1 METVSGKGD
10 DGMSHEV
17 DKAAV
22 KKEIIGNKRPK
33 GKKRRWNR
41 DDTELT
47 LLALPTTIW
56 YFLFC
61 FVPMFGIVIAFKE
74 FRINGGF
81 LKSFW
86 TSEWVGVNNF
96 KFLFATKDI
105 WMIIKNTLSYN
116 IVFIILGIVVPV
128 AAAIAIGQLH
138 SKKLMKVYQTAM
150 FMPYFLSWVVV
161 TALVWAFL
169 SFDKGLLNNL
179 LESWG
184 MDRQQWYMKPQ
195 MWPPFLVFMNLWK
208 GVGYGMVVYLAT
220 ITGIDKTYY
229 EAAGI
234 DGATIWQ
241 QVRYI
246 TLPLM
251 KTVIIMMFIMN
262 VGRIFYSDFGLFY
275 QVPRD
280 SNSLYDVVYTL
291 DVYVYKQLRTS
302 TTGMSA
308 AAAFIQ
314 SLAGCVTILTAN
326 WVVRKVDRESA
337 MI

>member
-1 METVSGKGD
+1 MKANTKKAKEPKGNLLKRLRANKELLILSTPGAIWFLFFAYLPLFGILVAFKKFRLSGDGFFYNLFTSETVWFD
-10 DGMSHEV
+10 
-17 DKAAV
+17 
-22 KKEIIGNKRPK
+22 
-33 GKKRRWNR
+33 
-41 DDTELT
+41 
-47 LLALPTTIW
+47 
-56 YFLFC
+56 
-61 FVPMFGIVIAFKE
+61 
-74 FRINGGF
+74 
-81 LKSFW
+81 
-86 TSEWVGVNNF
+86 NF
-96 KFLFATKDI
+96 KFLFSSGDA
-105 WMIIKNTLSYN
+105 WIIVRNTVLYN
-116 IVFIILGIVVPV
+116 FTFIILGVAVPV
-128 AAAIAIGQLH
+128 VLALLLNEIKNKGM
-138 SKKLMKVYQTAM
+138 MKIYQSSM
-150 FMPYFLSWVVV
+150 FLPYFLSWVVV

-169 SFDKGLLNNL
+169 SYDKGLVNNM
-179 LESWG
+179 LEAWG
-184 MDRQQWYMKPQ
+184 MDRQQWYMKPE

-220 ITGIDKTYY
+220 ITGIDKSYY

-241 QVRYI
+241 QIRYI

-251 KTVIIMMFIMN
+251 KTVIILMFIMS

-314 SLAGCVTILTAN
+314 SVAGCITILSAN
-326 WVVRKVDRESA
+326 ALVRKFDKESA

>member
-1 METVSGKGD
+1 MKKQGGQGMAGD
-10 DGMSHEV
+10 
-17 DKAAV
+17 
-22 KKEIIGNKRPK
+22 KKKVK
-33 GKKRRWNR
+33 GKRRRWRR

-56 YFLFC
+56 YFLFS
-61 FVPMFGIVIAFKE
+61 FLPMFGIVIAFKE
-74 FRINGGF
+74 FKINGGF
-81 LKSFW
+81 LKSFF
-86 TSEWVGVNNF
+86 TSKWVVFNNF
-96 KFLFATKDI
+96 KFLFASKDI
-105 WMIIKNTLSYN
+105 WLILRNTLAYN
-116 IVFIILGIVVPV
+116 IVFIILGIVIPV
-128 AAAIAIGQLH
+128 AAAIAIGQIH
-138 SKKLMKVYQTAM
+138 SKRMAKVYQTAM

-179 LESWG
+179 LESLG
-184 MDRQQWYMKPQ
+184 YDRQQWYMKKE

-241 QVRYI
+241 QIRYI

-251 KTVIIMMFIMN
+251 KNVIIMMFIMK
-262 VGRIFYSDFGLFY
+262 VGSIFYSDFGLFY

-314 SLAGCVTILTAN
+314 SVAGCIAILTAN
-326 WVVRKVDRESA
+326 AIVRKIDRESA

>member
-1 METVSGKGD
+1 MANE
-10 DGMSHEV
+10 
-17 DKAAV
+17 
-22 KKEIIGNKRPK
+22 KRK

-47 LLALPTTIW
+47 ILALPTTIW
-56 YFLFC
+56 YLLFAFL
-61 FVPMFGIVIAFKE
+61 PMFGMIIAFKD
-74 FRINGGF
+74 FKINGTF
-81 LKSFW
+81 VQSLFS
-86 TSEWVGVNNF
+86 SAWVGFKNF
-96 KFLFATKDI
+96 EFLFSSRDI
-105 WMIIKNTLSYN
+105 WMILRNTILYN
-116 IVFIILGIVVPV
+116 IVFIILDIVVPV

-138 SKKLMKVYQTAM
+138 SKKAAKVYQTAM

-169 SFDKGLLNNL
+169 SYDKGLVNGI
-179 LESWG
+179 LESFG
-184 MDRQQWYMKPQ
+184 ADRQQWYMKPT
-195 MWPPFLVFMNLWK
+195 MWPPFLVFMHLWK

-241 QVRYI
+241 QIKYI

-251 KTVIIMMFIMN
+251 KTVIIMMFIMA

-280 SNSLYDVVYTL
+280 SNSLYDYVYTI
-291 DVYVYKQLRTS
+291 DVFVYKQLKTS
-302 TTGMSA
+302 TTGMAA
-308 AAAFIQ
+308 AAAFVQ
-314 SLAGCVTILTAN
+314 SVAGCITILAAN
-326 WVVRKVDRESA
+326 AIVRKVDRESA